1 MLLWLDPVQRRKNG
15 DFAERYGYRPK
26 PYSTFSERDE
36 YMYIEK
42 LILKDYRNIEE
53 LTLLPHKKTS
63 VLFGSNAQGKTN
75 ILESVFYCATGRS
88 HRTGNDKEL
97 VRFGADIAY
106 IRIFVRDDYNRSDRI
121 DISIKS
127 NGKKGIGINGIAVRR
142 IGELLG
148 TFNVVIFCP
157 ENLQLIKAGPGER
170 RRFIDMELCQID
182 KIYYHNLK
190 QYYKVLKQRN
200 NLLKTIK
207 KPEGTLDIWD
217 MQLAEYGSELIRR
230 RSAFISD
237 ISAIAADIHGKI
249 TDNAEVLRVE
259 YKPNV
264 QPDQFYAKL
273 EQNREKDIY
282 YGNTSVGV
290 HKDDAAFFINDINAR
305 EFGSQGQQRTACLAV
320 KMAEIELIKR
330 EKNHYPVLLLDDV
343 LSELDKKRQTYLIN
357 NIADVQTIVTS
368 TGIDENIKNICS
380 DGKVFFVE
388 NGSISKFE
396 E

>member
-1 MLLWLDPVQRRKNG
+1 
-15 DFAERYGYRPK
+15 
-26 PYSTFSERDE
+26 
-36 YMYIEK
+36 MYIEK

-75 ILESVFYCATGRS
+75 ILESVYYCATGRS

-97 VRFGADIAY
+97 VRFGSDFAY
-106 IRIFVRDDYNRSDRI
+106 IRLFLRDDYNRSDRI
-121 DISIKS
+121 DISIRS

-148 TFNVVIFCP
+148 TLNVVIFCP
-157 ENLQLIKAGPGER
+157 ENLQLIKSGPSER

-190 QYYKVLKQRN
+190 QYYKVLQQRN

-207 KPEGTLDIWD
+207 KPDDTLDIWD
-217 MQLAEYGSELIRR
+217 MQLAEYGAQLIER
-230 RSAFISD
+230 RSEFVSD
-237 ISAIAADIHGKI
+237 ISGIAADIHAKI
-249 TDNAEVLRVE
+249 TDSAESLRME
-259 YKPNV
+259 YRPNV
-264 QPDQFYAKL
+264 APEQFYKKL
-273 EQNREKDIY
+273 AQNREKDIL

-290 HKDDAAFFINDINAR
+290 HKDDAVFYINDVNAR
-305 EFGSQGQQRTACLAV
+305 EYGSQGQQRTACLAV

-357 NIADVQTIVTS
+357 NITDVQTIVTS
-368 TGIDENIKNICS
+368 TGIDENIKSICS
-380 DGKVFFVE
+380 DGKIFYVE
-388 NGSISKFE
+388 NGTVSGYE
-396 E
+396 